1 MGRPSGPRP
10 RAATAAGGRAPLGVA
25 EGRGDLAFDG
35 RVQAFYLDGRPVPL
49 ELVRGLDDRGL
60 VRWRFMEHRDWMR
73 RLDPAPARAAYER
86 ELERAGDALTGRDR
100 LEEQIRRHV
109 RKDDSYLHGRI
120 VETDAGAPQPDP
132 APAAPRPDTAGEEP
146 PEPADTPP
154 KAARRGPRL
163 PWARRRGPAGDGTS
177 AEPAGRP

>member
-1 MGRPSGPRP
+1 V
-10 RAATAAGGRAPLGVA
+10 GGRAPLGVA
-25 EGRGDLAFDG
+25 EGRGDHAFDG
-35 RVQAFYLDGRPVPL
+35 RAQVFYLDGRPVPL
-49 ELVRGLDDRGL
+49 ELVRGLDERGL

-120 VETDAGAPQPDP
+120 VETDAPAPQSD
-132 APAAPRPDTAGEEP
+132 AAGEEP
-146 PEPADTPP
+146 PDPAAAPP
-154 KAARRGPRL
+154 GPARRGPRL